1 MVLSRI
7 FLADVRMRHF
17 HFIEN
22 RLLEVGVG
30 RGDREPTDPS
40 AITHQPFA
48 PPHCRASISI
58 LSRLRSLHF
67 HFSFFRL
74 QTSDFRLRSPPH
86 IDIGTSTAHSS
97 SSSCHPIK
105 IAQNLGTA
113 SAWVSKIPS
122 WGLSSELTISRGFP
136 RILLHYHLLGK
147 TWARGL
153 RNLKVR
159 RPKRRET
166 NNHMRQTLTPTLG
179 GFEAHKCRATT
190 SKTHS
195 EYVAFK
201 SYCVYASAHSK
212 SKDRRRI
219 ITLYVWTQSCVWLLT
234 CSWMVGLVMSSWRKQ
249 FTIFAASG
257 KVWSV
262 LSETHPMILS
272 PSTAVWQQ

>member
-1 MVLSRI
+1 MTVSQLT
-7 FLADVRMRHF
+7 HQ
-17 HFIEN
+17 
-22 RLLEVGVG
+22 
-30 RGDREPTDPS
+30 PS
-40 AITHQPFA
+40 AITHSHLPISGPLYPFWLV
-48 PPHCRASISI
+48 CDLNTFI
-58 LSRLRSLHF
+58 F
-67 HFSFFRL
+67 HSSFFRL

-86 IDIGTSTAHSS
+86 IDIGTSTSHSSS

-166 NNHMRQTLTPTLG
+166 NNHMRQTLIPTLG